1 LLVPKR
7 QLPASLGWSFAF
19 GVPNLQIGNPRKT
32 RLTQRSQLNTS
43 IVLNIIWISFFLAA
57 FCTALFK
64 LVFLGDQQV
73 FAQIMEAMFAL
84 SKSAF
89 EISLGLTGV
98 LALWLGIMRIGEK
111 SGFILL
117 LTQSLTPL
125 FSRLMPDVPKGHP
138 ALGAIVMNIS
148 ANALGLD
155 NAATPLGIKAMQELQ
170 TLNPHPETASNAQIL
185 FLVINTAGVTLFP
198 VTIFTYRAQLGAA
211 NPTDVFIPIL
221 IATYVGTMVGLFT
234 VAYVQK
240 INLLDKVIV
249 AYLGGFTLV
258 VGGILAYFSSLPQQ
272 QMLEQSAIISNF
284 ILFSLVITFILGA
297 INKEINAYD
306 AFIEGAKEGFHTA
319 TTIIPYLVA
328 MLVAIGVFR
337 ASGALDLLADLAR
350 TIVHYFMLDDRFV
363 DALPTA
369 LMKPFSGSGA
379 RAMMIDTMK
388 TMGADSFAGRLSS
401 IVQGSTETTFYVLAI
416 YFGSVGIK
424 HIRHAAAC
432 GIIADFAGIV
442 ASIFVA
448 YWFFG

>member
-1 LLVPKR
+1 M
-7 QLPASLGWSFAF
+7 
-19 GVPNLQIGNPRKT
+19 
-32 RLTQRSQLNTS
+32 
-43 IVLNIIWISFFLAA
+43 LNIIWISFFLAA
-57 FCTALFK
+57 FCVALFK

-73 FAQIMEAMFAL
+73 FALIMEAMFAL

-117 LTQSLTPL
+117 LTKCLTPL
-125 FSRLMPDVPKGHP
+125 FARLMPDVPKGHP

-155 NAATPLGIKAMQELQ
+155 NAATPLGIKAMKELQ
-170 TLNPHPETASNAQIL
+170 TLNPNPETASNAQIL

-221 IATYVGTMVGLFT
+221 IATYMGTMAGLFT
-234 VAYVQK
+234 VAFVQK
-240 INLLDKVIV
+240 INLLDKVIM
-249 AYLGGFTLV
+249 AYLGGFTLA
-258 VGGILAYFSSLPQQ
+258 VGGILAYFSDLPQQ
-272 QMLEQSAIISNF
+272 QMLEQSALISNF

-297 INKEINAYD
+297 MNKEINAYE

-319 TTIIPYLVA
+319 ITVIPYLVA

-350 TIVHYFMLDDRFV
+350 AAVHYFMLDDRFV

-388 TMGADSFAGRLSS
+388 TLGADSFAGRLSAV
-401 IVQGSTETTFYVLAI
+401 VQGSSETTFYVLAI
-416 YFGSVGIK
+416 YFGSVGVK
-424 HIRHAAAC
+424 HVRHAPVC

-442 ASIFVA
+442 AAIFVA